1 MALVLSL
8 DLGTTTITALALD
21 VERGEIVARETAGN
35 SARIAADS
43 SLPGRSEWDADKIAV
58 ESLAVLKR
66 LTASLGKRTHEL
78 AGIGLTGQQHG
89 VALINRELKP
99 QGPFINWQ
107 DRRTE
112 EIDPQSG
119 QSWLALARARAGH
132 EARRTTGCT
141 LAAGYM
147 GATLFWMQKQGHT
160 LRERTACF
168 LVDFMAA
175 RLTGESVATD
185 ATSAASSGLFDVRSG
200 AWYEPLIKELAL
212 PTELFP
218 TVREAGGPLGQL
230 TQRAAELTGL
240 PAGLPVCVGMGDN
253 QASVYGSVADLEAS
267 VLVNVGTGG
276 QVAAFSNRFLYGDQ
290 LETRP
295 FPGGFLLVNAGLCGG
310 RTYALLEKFFRQA
323 WELNGEATPPDS
335 LFEAM
340 NRLAAGVPPGADRL
354 RCNPLFTGTRSQPE
368 LRGSFEGISVDNFTP
383 AHITRAL
390 LEGMARV
397 FASGAREIEAVEGKT
412 RRQLIGAG
420 NGLRENPVLADCV
433 AREFALPLAVPCH
446 REEAAFG
453 AALLAAVG
461 LGAIADRQ
469 TAARLIRYQRIGSS
483 RDECIDT

>member
-1 MALVLSL
+1 MPLVLSL

-21 VERGEIVARETAGN
+21 VAGGEIVARETAAN
-35 SARIAADS
+35 AARIAADGS
-43 SLPGRSEWDADKIAV
+43 PPGRSEWEADRIAADA
-58 ESLAVLKR
+58 LAVLRR
-66 LTASLGKRTHEL
+66 LTASLGKRTQEL

-89 VALINRELKP
+89 VVLVDRTLNP

-112 EIDPQSG
+112 ELDPQSG
-119 QSWLALARARAGH
+119 RSWLALARDRAGH
-132 EARRTTGCT
+132 ESRRMTGCT

-147 GATLFWMQKQGHT
+147 GATLFWLQGQGLP

-200 AWYEPLIKELAL
+200 AWYEPLIEALAL
-212 PTELFP
+212 PIELFP
-218 TVREAGGPLGQL
+218 QVREGGRPHGQL
-230 TQRAAELTGL
+230 SPQVAEATGL
-240 PAGLPVCVGMGDN
+240 PAGLPVCVGVGDN
-253 QASVYGSVADLEAS
+253 QASVYGSVAELEAS

-276 QVAAFSNRFLYGDQ
+276 QVAAFSDRFLYGER

-295 FPGGFLLVNAGLCGG
+295 FPGGFLLVSAGLCGG
-310 RTYALLEKFFRQA
+310 RTYALLEQFFRQVCG
-323 WELNGEATPPDS
+323 LPGEAPPDS
-335 LFEAM
+335 MFETM
-340 NRLAAGVPPGADRL
+340 NRLAAGVPRGADGL
-354 RCNPLFTGTRSQPE
+354 CCNPLFTGTRSQPE

-383 AHITRAL
+383 AHVTRAL

-397 FASGAREIEAVEGKT
+397 FAGGAREIEAVEGKP
-412 RRQLIGAG
+412 RRQLVGAG

-433 AREFALPLAVPCH
+433 AHEFALPLAVPRH

-461 LGAIADRQ
+461 LGAIAGRQ
-469 TAARLIRYQRIGSS
+469 AAAQLIRYECVGSPGA
-483 RDECIDT
+483 

>member
-1 MALVLSL
+1 M
-8 DLGTTTITALALD
+8 LD
-21 VERGEIVARETAGN
+21 VERGEIVARETAAN
-35 SARIAADS
+35 AARIAADG
-43 SLPGRSEWDADKIAV
+43 SLPGRSEWDADRIAA
-58 ESLAVLKR
+58 EALAVLKR
-66 LTASLGKRTHEL
+66 LTASLGNRTQEL

-89 VALINRELKP
+89 VVLVDRTLKP

-112 EIDPQSG
+112 ELDPQSG
-119 QSWLALARARAGH
+119 RSWLALARNRAGQ

-147 GATLFWMQKQGHT
+147 GATLFWLQSQGLR

-200 AWYEPLIKELAL
+200 AWHEPLIEALAL
-212 PTELFP
+212 PMELFP
-218 TVREAGGPLGQL
+218 PVRDGGRPYGHL
-230 TQRAAELTGL
+230 TPHAAEATGL
-240 PAGLPVCVGMGDN
+240 PAGLPVCVGVGDN
-253 QASVYGSVADLEAS
+253 QASVYGSVAELEAS

-276 QVAAFSNRFLYGDQ
+276 QVAAFSDRFLYGDP

-310 RTYALLEKFFRQA
+310 RTYALLEKFLRQA
-323 WELNGEATPPDS
+323 CSLHGDATPPGS
-335 LFEAM
+335 LYETM
-340 NRLAAGVPPGADRL
+340 NRLAASVPPGSEGL

-368 LRGSFEGISVDNFTP
+368 LRGTFEGISVDNFTP
-383 AHITRAL
+383 AHVTRAL

-397 FASGAREIEAVEGKT
+397 FAGGARAIEAVAGKT
-412 RRQLIGAG
+412 RRQLVGAG

-433 AREFALPLAVPCH
+433 AQEFALPLAVPCH

-469 TAARLIRYQRIGSS
+469 AAAQLIRYERIGSS
-483 RDECIDT
+483 GMGCIDA